1 MKSQKNFSFA
11 QLALTGVISGS
22 LVLGAQSLMTTSSTQ
37 IIIKENDSQR
47 NQQHFKKVNFDEEE
61 SFYPA
66 PSGIPVD
73 FTSAAERTLNTVV
86 HIKTTY
92 ITNYRLSPIQ
102 EYFYGPGIR
111 QKSSESTGSGVIIAE
126 DGYII
131 TNNHVIA
138 DADHIEVTLDDGQTF
153 AASIVGTDPSSD
165 IAVIKIKTT
174 DLPHATFG
182 NSDLVKVGEWVL
194 AVGNPFNL
202 TSTVTAGIVSAK
214 ARSIN
219 LFKGNYNQEIMPI
232 ESFIQTDAA
241 VNPGNSGG
249 ALVTADGLLIGINT
263 AIASKTGSYTG
274 YSFAI
279 PSNIAQK
286 IAHDLIEYGVVQR
299 AFIGVNL
306 ADINQKVL
314 EQKNLPNLKGVLVAG
329 VLPNSSAKEA
339 GLMEN
344 DVILKV
350 GSIEVNKVPEVQE
363 QLSKFRPGDIV
374 LLTIRRGTKTETL
387 KLVLKNYEG
396 TTDLVKKEDVS
407 KKTALGATFHTMTP
421 EELKPYQLKNGVQLN
436 SLQTGKLK
444 SAGMSQGFIIVRID
458 QKPVYTAEE
467 VAELLNTK
475 KGGVYIEGYYPN
487 GMQGYFGFGL

>member
-1 MKSQKNFSFA
+1 MKTQGKFSFA
-11 QLALTGVISGS
+11 QLVLTGIFSSG
-22 LVLGAQSLMTTSSTQ
+22 LVLGAQTLISTKSTQ
-37 IIIKENDSQR
+37 IIIKEVDYPRES
-47 NQQHFKKVNFDEEE
+47 QHFNKVNYEDNEMINI
-61 SFYPA
+61 A
-66 PSGIPVD
+66 PNGAPID

-92 ITNYRLSPIQ
+92 VTNYRLSPIQ

-111 QKSSESTGSGVIIAE
+111 QKSAESTGSGVIITE
-126 DGYII
+126 DGFII
-131 TNNHVIA
+131 TNYHVIA

-153 AASIVGTDPSSD
+153 SAKVVGTDPSTD
-165 IAVIKIKTT
+165 IAVIRIQTT
-174 DLPHATFG
+174 NLAHASFG
-182 NSDLVKVGEWVL
+182 NSDEVKVGEWVL

-249 ALVTADGLLIGINT
+249 ALVTSDGLLIGINT
-263 AIASKTGSYTG
+263 AIASKTGSYAG

-286 IAHDLIEYGVVQR
+286 VAHDLIEYGVVQR

-306 ADINQKVL
+306 ADINQKIM

-329 VLPNSSAKEA
+329 VLPNSSAKDA
-339 GLMEN
+339 GLLEN

-350 GSIEVNKVPEVQE
+350 GSIEVNKVPELQE
-363 QLSKFRPGDIV
+363 QLSKFRPGDEI
-374 LLTIRRGTKTETL
+374 LLSIRRGAKTETL
-387 KLVLKNYEG
+387 KLILKNYEG
-396 TTDLVKKEDVS
+396 TTDLVKKEDLS
-407 KKTALGATFHTMTP
+407 KKTTLGATFHTMTQ
-421 EELKPYQLKNGVQLN
+421 EELKPYQLKNGIQINL
-436 SLQTGKLK
+436 LQSGKLK

-458 QKPVYTAEE
+458 QKPVYSAEE
-467 VAELLNTK
+467 VVELLNTK
-475 KGGVYIEGYYPN
+475 KGGIYIEGYYPN

>member
-1 MKSQKNFSFA
+1 MKTSKNYSFV
-11 QLALTGVISGS
+11 QLALTGLLSGG
-22 LVLGAQSLMTTSSTQ
+22 LVLGAQSLISTNRTQ
-37 IIIKENDSQR
+37 IIIKDASENY
-47 NQQHFKKVNFDEEE
+47 EE
-61 SFYPA
+61 SGIHRTNYDEGAEFYTP

-92 ITNYRLSPIQ
+92 VTNYRLSPIQ

-111 QKSSESTGSGVIIAE
+111 QKSSESSGSGVIISP

-131 TNNHVIA
+131 TNNHVVA
-138 DADHIEVTLDDGQTF
+138 DADQIEVTLDDGQSY
-153 AASIVGTDPSSD
+153 AATIVGTDPSTD
-165 IAVIKIKTT
+165 IAVVRIKASE
-174 DLPHATFG
+174 LPHATFG
-182 NSDLVKVGEWVL
+182 NSDLLKVGEWVL

-202 TSTVTAGIVSAK
+202 NSTVTAGIVSAK

-263 AIASKTGSYTG
+263 AIASKTGSYSG
-274 YSFAI
+274 YSFAV

-286 IAHDLIEYGVVQR
+286 VAHDLIEYGVVQR

-306 ADINQKVL
+306 ADINQKIV
-314 EQKNLPNLKGVLVAG
+314 EENNLPNLKGVLVVS
-329 VLPNSSAKEA
+329 VLPNSSAKDA
-339 GLMEN
+339 GLLEN

-350 GSIEVNKVPEVQE
+350 GNIEVNKVPELQE
-363 QLSKFRPGDIV
+363 QLSKFRPGDEV
-374 LLTIRRGTKTETL
+374 LLTIRRNQTTETI
-387 KLVLKNYEG
+387 KLTLKNYEG
-396 TTDLVKKEDVS
+396 TTDLVKKEDLS
-407 KKTALGATFHTMTP
+407 KKSALGATFHTMSAN
-421 EELKPYQLKNGVQLN
+421 ELKPYQLKNGVQI
-436 SLQTGKLK
+436 SQLQSGKLK

-458 QKPVYTAEE
+458 QKPVYSAEE
-467 VAELLNTK
+467 VAELLQNKT
-475 KGGVYIEGYYPN
+475 GGIYIEGYYPN

>member
-1 MKSQKNFSFA
+1 MKTSNNYSFV
-11 QLALTGVISGS
+11 QLALTGLVSGS
-22 LVLGAQSLMTTSSTQ
+22 LVLGAQSLLTTTHTQ
-37 IIIKENDSQR
+37 IIVKEDTKASNSTGAQ
-47 NQQHFKKVNFDEEE
+47 KVHYLEDPTLY
-61 SFYPA
+61 SP
-66 PSGIPVD
+66 PSGTPVD

-111 QKSSESTGSGVIIAE
+111 QKSSESSGSGVIISS

-138 DADHIEVTLDDGQTF
+138 DADHIEVTLDDGQSY
-153 AASIVGTDPSSD
+153 AATIVGTDPSTD
-165 IAVIKIKTT
+165 IAVVRIKAN

-202 TSTVTAGIVSAK
+202 NSTVTAGIVSAK

-219 LFKGNYNQEIMPI
+219 LFKGNYSQEIMPI

-274 YSFAI
+274 YSFAV

-286 IAHDLIEYGVVQR
+286 VAHDLIEYGVVQR

-306 ADINQKVL
+306 ADINQKIL
-314 EQKNLPNLKGVLVAG
+314 EEKNLPNLKGVLVVS
-329 VLPNSSAKEA
+329 VLPNSSAKDA
-339 GLMEN
+339 GLKEN

-350 GSIEVNKVPEVQE
+350 GSIEVNKVPELQE
-363 QLSKFRPGDIV
+363 QLSKFRPGDEV
-374 LLTIRRGTKTETL
+374 LLTIRRNQKTETL
-387 KLVLKNYEG
+387 KLTLKNHEG
-396 TTDLVKKEDVS
+396 TTDLVKKEDLS
-407 KKTALGATFHTMTP
+407 KKSALGATFHTLSAQ
-421 EELKPYQLKNGVQLN
+421 ELKPYQLKNGVQI
-436 SLQTGKLK
+436 SQLQSGKLK

-458 QKPVYTAEE
+458 QQPVYTAEE
-467 VAELLNTK
+467 VAEILQNK
-475 KGGVYIEGYYPN
+475 SGGVYIEGYYPN